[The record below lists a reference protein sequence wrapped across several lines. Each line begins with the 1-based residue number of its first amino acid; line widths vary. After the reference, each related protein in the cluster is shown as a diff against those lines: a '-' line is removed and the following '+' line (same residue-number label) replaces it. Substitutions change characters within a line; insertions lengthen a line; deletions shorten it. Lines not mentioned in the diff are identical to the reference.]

1 MKVTLKNRTFQIL
14 IAVCASAVLATTA
27 FAFAIILNFQGTVAS
42 YDFGGFGPGH
52 PVPGTVEIQAFN
64 MKPGDV
70 IPWHYH
76 KGLTYVILARGNVT
90 EQDLVGPGPNDCGP
104 INLDAAGTAFV
115 EPPGRI
121 HTLTNPGPG
130 AATIYFATIF
140 PKDDPDGDAKFV
152 DPPKCN

>member
-1 MKVTLKNRTFQIL
+1 MKLTLKKSLIVMGTLVALVVSAAALSIL
-14 IAVCASAVLATTA
+14 FTLH
-27 FAFAIILNFQGTVAS
+27 GTVAS

-90 EQDLVGPGPNDCGP
+90 EQDVEGPGPNDCGP

-152 DPPKCN
+152 DPPNCN